1 MRGEAQG
8 APDDVAIIGMA
19 CVFPKAP
26 DVRSFWENIVGR
38 VDAIGDPPEDWGA
51 ESVYDPASSAND
63 RIYTKRGGYLR
74 HPLRFDP
81 IKYGIMPRAV
91 EGGEPEH
98 FVALQVAHDALVDAG
113 YGDRPFGRERTEV
126 ILGRG
131 TYVNRGVIGV
141 FQHVIVLDQV
151 IKILAGLHPEYSP
164 HELETLK
171 SELKASLPPFNAETA
186 AGVVHSVM
194 CGRVANR
201 LDLMGSAFTVD
212 AACAS
217 SLIAVDLATTDLLN
231 GKCDLALAG
240 GIQISTTFPVV
251 MVFCQL
257 GALSRRGELR
267 PFHPEADGTLL
278 GEGAG
283 MVVLKRRRDA
293 ERDGDRIYAL
303 VKGVGTASDGRA
315 MGVLTPRVEGE
326 ELAMRR
332 AYERTGVAPATIGLV
347 EAHGTGTPVGDATEI
362 EAMTRIFGRRDGKS
376 PSCALGSVKSMIGH
390 SVPAAGVAGLIKAAL
405 ALYHK
410 VLPATLHADVA
421 HPKLDATALYL
432 NGDTRPWIHG
442 GPHPRRAAVS
452 AFGFGGINA
461 HAVLEERDG
470 VEPRENLHGEWD
482 SEVFILG
489 GVSRGVVHTHG
500 TQLRHWLKDNG
511 SVTLRDLACALNCSL
526 SREDAVRLAIVAASL
541 PELDR
546 KLAHA
551 LDRLADPACERI
563 RELGGVYYFERP
575 LAREGKL
582 AFVFPGEGAQY
593 PGMLADLC
601 LHFPEVRKWFDLMD
615 RAFGNHAR
623 GFLPSHVIFP
633 LPGAAAGDEGQGKL
647 WEMDGAIEA
656 VFTANQAL
664 AALLIQLGVRPE
676 AVVGHS
682 TGEYSSLLVA
692 GAVEIEGEAELIR
705 YVLEGN
711 AVTERTLR
719 AGLVPPGVLLAVG
732 GADQQTL
739 EAMVAESSGDLHL
752 AMDNC
757 AHQVVLCGTEE
768 AAARAHAALRQ
779 RGAICQR
786 LPFSR
791 AYHTPLFA
799 PVCAELRPYYRQGK
813 FVRPGITLY
822 SCATAAPF
830 PDDPEECREV
840 ALSQW
845 ERPVR
850 FRETIERMYSD
861 GTRIF
866 VEVGPRGNLT
876 AFLDDTLRGR
886 PHLAVAANLR
896 RRSGVGQLNHVVG
909 ELAAHGVWLELESL
923 YARRRGV
930 RLTAD
935 AIWRGD
941 RLPVPSGRSA
951 ELSLGLPMLHGVRPQ
966 ALRRPVRE
974 PGVAPAEPASPLLHV
989 ESPASPADAKREPP
1003 APGLPVGIPA
1013 SPGRVRA
1020 TMREHFQTME
1030 QFLGVQ
1036 EEVVSAYLRGL
1047 RGNSRT
1053 AGPESGAAGG
1063 LERPAL
1069 LSAPPA
1075 ASERVAK
1082 VSPASPRPESAGP
1095 ARPFVDTL
1103 LRHVPGEQVVARRTF
1118 ELETDVFLR
1127 DHTLGP
1133 RVSTVDPG
1141 LTPLPVFPL
1150 ALSLEIMAEV
1160 ASLLVQGRNV
1170 TGFRSVRAS
1179 RWVTLRSSR
1188 LTVEVEARVLDG
1200 AAVDVSV
1207 EIREA
1212 AVSGAPETRRPLVQ
1226 GVVSFGP
1233 EPSGQAAPAPFSLR
1247 AERSSTWA
1255 PDELYREGAVH
1266 GMFHGPAFQG
1276 VASMD
1281 RLGEDGAEGT
1291 VRGLSHAPF
1300 LRSPA
1305 TQTLLTDI
1313 PLLDA
1318 AGQVLGFWAADWLDR
1333 AFIVFPVGFEALEL
1347 SGPLAPPQRATC
1359 RVRIKRVEPERVRA
1373 DLEVV
1378 DGAGRCLLRIR
1389 GWEVKRFDIPEHFYK
1404 FRLAPAT
1411 TVLSRSWRAPL
1422 TSLPEPQWAE
1432 CCRLELPRSFLEVDE
1447 GIWRDV
1453 LAFLVLS
1460 RTERQAWRALG
1471 GTEARRTEWL
1481 LGRLA
1486 AKDAMRT
1493 LVFRLTGERVYPA
1506 DIELEPDERGRP
1518 IPRGDWT
1525 RRVGGFPV
1533 VSLTHTRDL
1542 AAAVA
1547 VRCADGGGVGI
1558 DVERVRPFGADLVGV
1573 ALAPEE
1579 AELLAAM
1586 SEGEREEWMCRMWCA
1601 KEAVGKAIGRG
1612 LSGAPRG
1619 LGIEEIE
1626 PDTGAVRIRLRDA
1639 VARELPQLAG
1649 ADLRAQTG
1657 RDGDLIFA
1665 TACA

>member
-1 MRGEAQG
+1 MKREAQG
-8 APDDVAIIGMA
+8 PPDDVAIIGMA

-26 DVRSFWENIVGR
+26 GVRVFWENIVGR

-51 ESVYDPASSAND
+51 EFVYDPASRAND
-63 RIYTKRGGYLR
+63 RIYTKRGGYLH
-74 HPLRFDP
+74 HPLDFDP
-81 IKYGIMPRAV
+81 VKYGIMPRAV

-113 YGDRPFGRERTEV
+113 YGDRSFSRERTEV

-141 FQHVIVLDQV
+141 FQHVIVLDQ
-151 IKILAGLHPEYSP
+151 IIEILAALHPEYSARD
-164 HELETLK
+164 LETLK
-171 SELKASLPPFNAETA
+171 RELKASLPPFNAETA

-201 LDLMGSAFTVD
+201 LDLMGPAFTVD

-217 SLIAVDLATTDLLN
+217 SLIAVDLAMTDLLD

-303 VKGVGTASDGRA
+303 IKGVGTASDGRA

-332 AYERTGVAPATIGLV
+332 AYERAGVAPATVGLI

-362 EAMTRIFGRRDGKS
+362 EAMTRIFGRRDGES

-421 HPKLDATALYL
+421 NPKLDATALYL

-461 HAVLEERDG
+461 HAILEEREG
-470 VEPRENLHGEWD
+470 VEPRENLHGAWE

-489 GVSRGVVHTHG
+489 GASRGDVQIHG
-500 TQLRHWLKDNG
+500 RLLRRWLKGNG
-511 SVTLRDLACALNCSL
+511 SVALRDLASALNCSL
-526 SREDAVRLAIVAASL
+526 AREDTVRLAIVAASL
-541 PELDR
+541 AELDA

-551 LDRLADPACERI
+551 LDRLGDPACERI
-563 RELGGVYYFERP
+563 RELSGIYYVEHP
-575 LAREGKL
+575 LGREGRL

-601 LHFPEVRKWFDLMD
+601 THFHEVRKWFDLMD

-623 GFLPSHVIFP
+623 GFLPSQVIFP
-633 LPGAAAGDEGQGKL
+633 RPGAAGGDDGQGQL
-647 WEMDGAIEA
+647 WAMDGAIEA

-664 AALLIQLGVRPE
+664 AALLSKLGVRPD

-692 GAVEIEGEAELIR
+692 GAVEIDGETELIR

-719 AGLVPPGVLLAVG
+719 AGLVPPGALLAVG
-732 GADQQTL
+732 GADRQTL
-739 EAMVAESSGDLHL
+739 EAIVAESPDLYL

-757 AHQVVLCGTEE
+757 ANQAVLCGTEE
-768 AAARAHAALRQ
+768 AAARAHAALRR

-786 LPFSR
+786 LPWSR

-799 PVCAELRPYYRQGK
+799 PVCAELRSYYRQGK
-813 FVRPGITLY
+813 FVRPAITLY

-830 PDDPEECREV
+830 PDDPDECREL
-840 ALSQW
+840 ALGQW

-850 FRETIERMYSD
+850 FRETVERMYAD
-861 GTRIF
+861 GVRIF

-876 AFLDDTLRGR
+876 AFLDDILRGR
-886 PHLAVAANLR
+886 PHLAVAANVR
-896 RRSGVGQLNHVVG
+896 RRSGVNQLNHLVG
-909 ELAAHGVWLELESL
+909 ELAAHGVQMDPEFL
-923 YARRRGV
+923 YVRRRGLG
-930 RLTAD
+930 LTAD
-935 AIWRGD
+935 AIWEGKPMS
-941 RLPVPSGRSA
+941 LPSSRSA
-951 ELSLGLPMLHGVRPQ
+951 DLALGLPMLHGFRPQ
-966 ALRRPVRE
+966 AFRDAS
-974 PGVAPAEPASPLLHV
+974 VAPAQPVAPSLRVAPPASAV
-989 ESPASPADAKREPP
+989 DERTATEGKPP
-1003 APGLPVGIPA
+1003 AARPPVRIPA
-1013 SPGRVRA
+1013 ASARIRTA
-1020 TMREHFQTME
+1020 MHEHFRTME
-1030 QFLGVQ
+1030 QFLSVQ
-1036 EEVVSAYLRGL
+1036 EEVLSAYLKGRPG
-1047 RGNSRT
+1047 
-1053 AGPESGAAGG
+1053 AKMPPVSG
-1063 LERPAL
+1063 
-1069 LSAPPA
+1069 
-1075 ASERVAK
+1075 
-1082 VSPASPRPESAGP
+1082 RPESA
-1095 ARPFVDTL
+1095 ATALPFVDTL

-1118 ELETDVFLR
+1118 ELGTDAFLR

-1133 RVSTVDPG
+1133 RVSTADPN
-1141 LTPLPVFPL
+1141 LTALPVFPL

-1160 ASLLVQGRNV
+1160 SSLLVKGRSV
-1170 TGFRSVRAS
+1170 TGFRRVRAS
-1179 RWVTLRSSR
+1179 RWATLRSSQ
-1188 LTVEVEARVLDG
+1188 LTIEVEARVVEP
-1200 AAVDVSV
+1200 AVAEVFV
-1207 EIREA
+1207 ELREVA
-1212 AVSGAPETRRPLVQ
+1212 GSEAQEAGLPLVQ
-1226 GVVSFGP
+1226 GVVCFAV
-1233 EPSGQAAPAPFSLR
+1233 EPMRREMPAPFALR
-1247 AERSSTWA
+1247 DERSSTWG
-1255 PDELYREGAVH
+1255 PGELYQEGAIH
-1266 GMFHGPAFQG
+1266 GMFHGPAFRG

-1281 RLGEDGAEGT
+1281 RLGADGAQGT
-1291 VRGLSHAPF
+1291 LRGLSPAPF

-1305 TQTLLTDI
+1305 AETLLTDM
-1313 PLLDA
+1313 PLLDS
-1318 AGQVLGFWAADWLDR
+1318 AGQVLGFWAADWLER
-1333 AFIVFPVGFEALEL
+1333 AFIVFPVGFEAVEL
-1347 SGPLAPPQRATC
+1347 FGTLTPSQRATC
-1359 RVRIKRVEPERVRA
+1359 RVRIKTVDSERIRA

-1378 DGAGRCLLRIR
+1378 EGEGGCLLRVR

-1404 FRLAPAT
+1404 FRLSPAT
-1411 TVLSRSWRAPL
+1411 TMLSRSWRGPL
-1422 TSLPEPQWAE
+1422 ASLAELEWAE
-1432 CCRLELPRSFLEVDE
+1432 CCRLDLPRRFLEIDE

-1460 RTERQAWRALG
+1460 RKERQAWQALKG
-1471 GTEARRTEWL
+1471 SEARRTEWL

-1486 AKDAMRT
+1486 AKDAMRS
-1493 LVFRLTGERVYPA
+1493 LVFRLTGERVHPA
-1506 DIELEPDERGRP
+1506 DIELETDERGRP
-1518 IPRGDWT
+1518 IPRGDWA
-1525 RRVGGFPV
+1525 RRIGGLPV
-1533 VSLTHTRDL
+1533 VSVTHTGDV

-1547 VRCADGGGVGI
+1547 ARRAAGGGVGI
-1558 DVERVRPFGADLVGV
+1558 DVERVRRLGEDFVSVVMGPDETGR
-1573 ALAPEE
+1573 
-1579 AELLAAM
+1579 LAAM
-1586 SEGEREEWMCRMWCA
+1586 SEAEREEWTCRLWCA

-1612 LSGAPRG
+1612 LDGAPWKLAIQR
-1619 LGIEEIE
+1619 IE
-1626 PDTGAVRIRLRDA
+1626 PEAGTVRIRLDDGARQDA
-1639 VARELPQLAG
+1639 ASISGMDFVAH
-1649 ADLRAQTG
+1649 TG
-1657 RDGDLIFA
+1657 REDDLVFA
-1665 TACA
+1665 TAWVESAAGRPTP